1 MSKKEY
7 DAFVDDPASIADGV
21 VKLAIRELTP
31 ENRREKYFTRY
42 VLAQISSDPD
52 AMPDGDVLR
61 LRYQRGRL
69 SDNKWSIKIQQ
80 ELGDFL
86 PKEVGRITMG

>member
-7 DAFVDDPASIADGV
+7 DAFVDDPATISDGIV
-21 VKLAIRELTP
+21 ELAIRELTP

-42 VLAQISSDPD
+42 VLAQISRDPD
-52 AMPDGDVLR
+52 TMPDGDVLR

-69 SDNKWSIKIQQ
+69 SDNKWSIKIQK

-86 PKEVGRITMG
+86 PKEVGNIKMG